1 MKHSKKGEY
10 YGNHNTIQ
18 EYTGLVVTDTEY
30 THDFVDW
37 HYHENAYFTYILEG
51 TLFEA
56 NKKEAYQ
63 CGAGSLLFHNWQD
76 PHYNRK
82 STPRVHG
89 FHIECDKNWFDAFD
103 LKLDA
108 LQGSQRIEH
117 PSVKTLFH
125 KIYIESKLPHTA
137 SAFTTED
144 LLLQVFSELSQ
155 HHLSNKAAP
164 QWAKRVKDIIYEQYD
179 NTLTLHDLAK
189 QLNVHPVHLSRA
201 FPQHFHTTLGAYMR
215 TVKVEKSLQYLSN
228 PDMSLSEVAYTCGF
242 ADQSHFIRCF
252 KTVFHINPLMYR
264 KNVLKQ

>member
-10 YGNHNTIQ
+10 YGQHNTIQ

-51 TLFEA
+51 ILFEA

-108 LQGSQRIEH
+108 VQGSRRIEH

-125 KIYIESKLPHTA
+125 KIYIESKLPYTD

-144 LLLQVFSELSQ
+144 LLLQVFSELA
-155 HHLSNKAAP
+155 HPNLSNKATP
-164 QWAKRVKDIIYEQYD
+164 EWVKKVKDIIYEQYD
-179 NTLTLHDLAK
+179 NSLTLNDLAK

-201 FPQHFHTTLGAYMR
+201 FPQHFNTTLGAYMR
-215 TVKVEKSLQYLSN
+215 TVKVEKSLIYLSN
-228 PDMSLSEVAYTCGF
+228 PSMSLSEVAYMCGF

-252 KTVFHINPLMYR
+252 KEVFHINPLMYR